1 MGFPLAVLEGRRII
15 KNAFPLAVLL
25 VAATSALAKKIELQV
40 KLLDSIPTTAQ
51 YTWWT
56 AAKASSSC
64 EWNGASSGTGS
75 GTGSGTITG
84 NTVDINTETRSQTS
98 SQGSSDCHGTAVPAM
113 TGTSTIG
120 GAEAKLLLPD
130 GRIVIAGCNYKFNW
144 GNWGN
149 NPATKYR
156 SCRTFTPNMYYKAEF
171 SGNNVKIFGRRPS
184 VDGKGKEE
192 SETYKTLYILLPGAN
207 IRPDSKPQEV
217 QEMKTPAPEARTTID
232 APSATDNSGFPSRW
246 KSMTSGAVRVL
257 RFEGECIY
265 AELVLPEDSAKA
277 GVFFLTEVKKDGDKY
292 VGKVNGRWVRR
303 DHGASCPVTWPVELT
318 LVTKGRIEGRTFG
331 PPDNAKIDWS
341 TCSPSLPAEWHPFTW
356 IPVR

>member
-192 SETYKTLYILLPGAN
+192 SETYNDLPPFSSPVISLTKSARVKSLSFWILLPSSAP
-207 IRPDSKPQEV
+207 IRQRRSALFCADGS
-217 QEMKTPAPEARTTID
+217 
-232 APSATDNSGFPSRW
+232 PSASMISIRVHPTRSTHVSSSFRCCPPNISSVTDDHD
-246 KSMTSGAVRVL
+246 VL
-257 RFEGECIY
+257 SE
-265 AELVLPEDSAKA
+265 
-277 GVFFLTEVKKDGDKY
+277 
-292 VGKVNGRWVRR
+292 
-303 DHGASCPVTWPVELT
+303 
-318 LVTKGRIEGRTFG
+318 
-331 PPDNAKIDWS
+331 
-341 TCSPSLPAEWHPFTW
+341 LPAT
-356 IPVR
+356 RGGG